1 MKRLLSLLLVI
12 SMLFCTLVGCASE
25 DEGEAFVEDIGQNL
39 ADDLDSEDYSDT
51 SSESHNDTQTQQNDQ
66 NLVFFEDVESGT
78 TVGGESYTGNIVTGN
93 IVTAGDSKPD
103 TDTGSTGSV
112 VTAPY
117 EDEKLKLPKI
127 NITTYSGDIT
137 SKEEY
142 VKGAV
147 SVTNAGAQDMAR
159 TAIEIRGRGNSTW
172 VRFDKKPYKIRF
184 SVKTD
189 MLGMG
194 AAKKWILLANAFDDT
209 MIRSA
214 LVFDL
219 AKELGLEYTTEY
231 RYVNVYINNKYEGVY
246 ILCEQVEEGQ
256 NRIDVNSSKTGEL
269 DTGYVLES
277 YSDGARPGEQCF
289 TLPKVGEEFLGS
301 NPYHTHVMII
311 KSPDKKIVTSSQKKF
326 IQDYIIKVNNA
337 ILGKDWQ
344 KINELVDID
353 SFVNM
358 FIVEQMILS
367 NDMGYTFYMYKR
379 AGGKLYLGPVW
390 DYDQSAGN
398 SEHGGPTYKGWYSGS
413 EHKWYTS
420 LIQMPEFKA
429 LVAARYNEKKDVI
442 RGVVNEVDRIAS
454 ENRYDF
460 DASNYVHNNFGN
472 KKRWRTIPEICSL
485 TTYDQHLAYLKTWLT
500 NRLIWMEDQLSI
512 K

>member
-1 MKRLLSLLLVI
+1 MKRLMSLLLVI

-66 NLVFFEDVESGT
+66 NLVYFENVETGT
-78 TVGGESYTGNIVTGN
+78 TVGGDEYKGNVITGNM
-93 IVTAGDSKPD
+93 VTADDQKPAD
-103 TDTGSTGSV
+103 NSQNTVSV
-112 VTAPY
+112 PY

-127 NITTYSGDIT
+127 NIVTYSGDIT

-142 VKGAV
+142 VKGAI
-147 SVTNAGAQDMAR
+147 SVTNAGSYDLAR
-159 TAIEIRGRGNSTW
+159 TAMEIRGRGNSTW
-172 VRFDKKPYKIRF
+172 VRFDKKPYKIKF
-184 SVKTD
+184 AVKTD
-189 MLGMG
+189 MLGLG

-219 AKELGLEYTTEY
+219 AKQLGLEYTTDY
-231 RYVNVYINNKYEGVY
+231 RYVNVYVNNTYEGVY
-246 ILCEQVEEGQ
+246 MLCEQVEEGQ

-289 TLPKVGEEFLGS
+289 TLPMVGSEFLGS
-301 NPYHTHVMII
+301 NPYDKHVMII

-344 KINELVDID
+344 KINELVDIN